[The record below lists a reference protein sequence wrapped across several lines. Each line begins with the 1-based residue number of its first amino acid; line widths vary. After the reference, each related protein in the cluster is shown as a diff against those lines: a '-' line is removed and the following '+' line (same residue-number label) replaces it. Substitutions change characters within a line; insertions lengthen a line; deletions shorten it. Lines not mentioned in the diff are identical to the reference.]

1 VVEDCGDTEPLT
13 PTTPQIF
20 SMPSLR
26 VTLLLSLGG
35 THSHSQTDPCS
46 LRVLLFFGPPIIR
59 QFDLLS
65 LTLTPQ
71 LSIAMLLQIILAN
84 FDIFSFNFN
93 LFSI

>member
-1 VVEDCGDTEPLT
+1 MVEDCGDTEPLT
-13 PTTPQIF
+13 PTAPQIF
-20 SMPSLR
+20 SIPSLC

-35 THSHSQTDPCS
+35 THSHSHSQTDLCF

-71 LSIAMLLQIILAN
+71 FSIAMLLQIILAN
-84 FDIFSFNFN
+84 FDIFF
-93 LFSI
+93 L